1 MENKKREGSRGER
14 TKKEAAKKSAPALRA
29 RDRVEQLPLTPCG
42 EIKRVSLK
50 PGGLTAP
57 LPPVIVSVGDGE
69 RSNLITI
76 GWTGILA
83 THPPK
88 TYISVRPS
96 RYSHEIL
103 KANGEFVINLPTVAM
118 ARAVDFVGVYTG
130 RKLDK
135 AERTGLTLIDSE
147 CVKAPTVAEA
157 PLSIE
162 CRVTDVMSMGTHD
175 VFVADVVGVSARGDI
190 IDGEGKLRFDR
201 ADLLAYAHGEYYS
214 LGERLGAFGFST
226 AKKSSAK
233 KKAPPRAKK

>member
-1 MENKKREGSRGER
+1 MENN
-14 TKKEAAKKSAPALRA
+14 KKENVKKSGAKKSAPIARA
-29 RDRVEQLPLTPCG
+29 RDRVEQLPLKPVG

-50 PGGLTAP
+50 PGVLTAP

-103 KANGEFVINLPTVAM
+103 KENGEFVINLPTVAM

-130 RKLDK
+130 RKLNK
-135 AERTGLTLIDSE
+135 AERTGLTLIESE
-147 CVKAPTVAEA
+147 QVKAPTVAEA

-162 CRVTDVMSMGTHD
+162 CRVCDVMSMGTHD
-175 VFVADVVGVSARGDI
+175 VFIADVVGVSARGDI

-214 LGERLGAFGFST
+214 LGERLAAFGFS
-226 AKKSSAK
+226 AVKKGSEK